1 MAGESNRREQGGSR
15 FPAERRIRKRAD
27 FLRIQSGGRRITTP
41 SYVLLVLARP
51 DDEPAR
57 LGITVTRK
65 YGGAAK
71 RNRAKRLVREAFR
84 LHPELFPRG
93 ADVVVV
99 VRGHVEGL
107 AQAVEEFRS
116 IADRLARRVSQLRA
130 SLAQGDAVPQNP
142 PKFR

>member
-1 MAGESNRREQGGSR
+1 VAGESNRRSEGGFR
-15 FPAERRIRKRAD
+15 FPAERRVRKRAD

-41 SYVLLVLARP
+41 SYVILVMARP

-65 YGGAAK
+65 YGGAVQ

-99 VRGHVEGL
+99 VRGQVEGL
-107 AQAVEEFRS
+107 AQAVDELRS
-116 IADRLARRVSQLRA
+116 VADLLVRRVSQMRA
-130 SLAQGDAVPQNP
+130 LLAQGGAVPQTP

>member
-1 MAGESNRREQGGSR
+1 MAGESDRRNEGGFR
-15 FPAERRIRKRAD
+15 FPSERRIRKRAE
-27 FLRIQSGGRRITTP
+27 FLRIQSGGRRVTTP
-41 SYVLLVLARP
+41 SYVILVMARP

-65 YGGAAK
+65 HGGAVQ

-93 ADVVVV
+93 ADLVVVV
-99 VRGHVEGL
+99 KGRVESL
-107 AQAVEEFRS
+107 AQAVEELRGVS
-116 IADRLARRVSQLRA
+116 HRLARRVAQMKA
-130 SLAQGDAVPQNP
+130 SLAQGAEVPQNP